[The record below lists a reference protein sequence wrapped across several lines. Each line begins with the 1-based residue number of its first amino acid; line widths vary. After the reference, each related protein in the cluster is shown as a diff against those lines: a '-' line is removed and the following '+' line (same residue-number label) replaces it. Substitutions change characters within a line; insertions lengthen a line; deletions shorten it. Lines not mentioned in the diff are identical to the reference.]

1 MKLVEGSAPQA
12 WERDSSY
19 SWGAA
24 VMNTDPYNDDD
35 DSPTLQR
42 PPTGSVQIRRVAFVE
57 ESSTDT
63 DLVPLDALAPPESL
77 ADAHTV
83 DSLPP
88 DEALALLDIEVTHVP
103 DYTDMETPK
112 IPLDVAAV
120 LLRASQEDDD

>member
-1 MKLVEGSAPQA
+1 
-12 WERDSSY
+12 
-19 SWGAA
+19 
-24 VMNTDPYNDDD
+24 MNTDPYDDDD

-42 PPTGSVQIRRVAFVE
+42 PPTASKVQLSPEARVIFVE

-63 DLVPLDALAPPESL
+63 DLVPIDAVDEQL

-88 DEALALLDIEVTHVP
+88 ADAVALMDSP
-103 DYTDMETPK
+103 DYSDMETPK

-120 LLRASQEDDD
+120 LLRASQDDEGNAR

>member
-1 MKLVEGSAPQA
+1 
-12 WERDSSY
+12 
-19 SWGAA
+19 
-24 VMNTDPYNDDD
+24 MNTDPYDDDDD

-42 PPTGSVQIRRVAFVE
+42 PPTASSHVPRALAASGVAFIE

-63 DLVPLDALAPPESL
+63 DLVALAPLDSL

-88 DEALALLDIEVTHVP
+88 DDAMGLLDVDVTNAP

-120 LLRASQEDDD
+120 LLRASQEDDGPKSC

>member
-1 MKLVEGSAPQA
+1 
-12 WERDSSY
+12 
-19 SWGAA
+19 
-24 VMNTDPYNDDD
+24 MNTDPYDDDD

-42 PPTGSVQIRRVAFVE
+42 PPTGSVQVLRQPQAARALADSGVAFVE

-63 DLVPLDALAPPESL
+63 DLVPLDPL

-88 DEALALLDIEVTHVP
+88 DDALALLDIEVTHAAA

-120 LLRASQEDDD
+120 LLRASQEDDGKR

>member
-1 MKLVEGSAPQA
+1 M
-12 WERDSSY
+12 
-19 SWGAA
+19 
-24 VMNTDPYNDDD
+24 TDPYEDDD

-42 PPTGSVQIRRVAFVE
+42 PATVSTKMPAVAPIGVFLE

-63 DLVPLDALAPPESL
+63 DLAPLDLL

-88 DEALALLDIEVTHVP
+88 DDAVALMDEP
-103 DYTDMETPK
+103 DYSDMETPK

-120 LLRASQEDDD
+120 LLRASLDDDGSGN

>member
-1 MKLVEGSAPQA
+1 
-12 WERDSSY
+12 
-19 SWGAA
+19 
-24 VMNTDPYNDDD
+24 MNTDPYDDDD

-42 PPTGSVQIRRVAFVE
+42 PPTGSVHVQRAAQAVAASAVAFVE
-57 ESSTDT
+57 EPSTDT
-63 DLVPLDALAPPESL
+63 DLVPLDLL

-88 DEALALLDIEVTHVP
+88 DDAMALLDIEVTHAAE

-120 LLRASQEDDD
+120 LLRASQEEDGKN

>member
-1 MKLVEGSAPQA
+1 
-12 WERDSSY
+12 
-19 SWGAA
+19 
-24 VMNTDPYNDDD
+24 MNTDPYDDDD

-42 PPTGSVQIRRVAFVE
+42 PPTGSVQVLRAPHAARAVAGNGVAFVQE
-57 ESSTDT
+57 PSTDT
-63 DLVPLDALAPPESL
+63 DLVPLDSL

-88 DEALALLDIEVTHVP
+88 DDAIALDIEVTHAP

-120 LLRASQEDDD
+120 LLRASQEDDGGKS

>member
-1 MKLVEGSAPQA
+1 MT
-12 WERDSSY
+12 
-19 SWGAA
+19 
-24 VMNTDPYNDDD
+24 TDPYDDDD

-42 PPTGSVQIRRVAFVE
+42 PATAASGMPLAPAAVELVEFPE

-63 DLVPLDALAPPESL
+63 DLAPLDLL

-88 DEALALLDIEVTHVP
+88 AEAVALMDDP
-103 DYTDMETPK
+103 DYADMETPK

-120 LLRASQEDDD
+120 LLRASQDDDGSSGN